1 MRSTLIAFLL
11 TIGMALT
18 AHAQELKM
26 PVDLDKLAAKASET
40 TEVTLNAHMLQL
52 AAKFMNDDEG
62 DREARE
68 LVKKLKGIYVR
79 SFEFDEPGA
88 YSPSDVEGLRMQ
100 LKPPMWEKVVG
111 VRSRRDGENAE
122 VYFKSDSSDVIQG
135 LVVIAADPRE
145 LTIVHID
152 GPLDP
157 SDLEKL
163 GGDFGVP
170 RLQAPAR
177 PKAKPS
183 AAGAQ

>member
-1 MRSTLIAFLL
+1 MKRVETLFILSFVL
-11 TIGMALT
+11 TMSGW
-18 AHAQELKM
+18 AQELKM

-52 AAKFMNDDEG
+52 AAKFMNDED

-79 SFEFDEPGA
+79 SFEFDSAGS
-88 YSPSDVEGLRMQ
+88 YSQADVDAVRAQ
-100 LKPPMWEKVVG
+100 LKSPTWEKVVG
-111 VRSRRDGENAE
+111 VRSKRDGENAE
-122 VYFKSDSSDVIQG
+122 VYFKADAGDTIAG
-135 LVVIAADPRE
+135 LVVIAADPKE

-157 SDLEKL
+157 SDLDKI

-170 RLQAPAR
+170 HIEAQPR
-177 PKAKPS
+177 PKSAK
-183 AAGAQ
+183 AGMQ